1 MGQSHG
7 VVVRGAALPVVTG
20 LHHPPVCVGIYP
32 VWCTRRI
39 LPSMRVIVETP
50 MLSPLKSGLTS
61 PTRQRGLI
69 ETVRD
74 GVLLAFDK
82 DLLSPYPRPGR
93 GLAMTRLVMLA
104 RGSSIGSALPLHQ
117 FD

>member
-1 MGQSHG
+1 VGQSYG
-7 VVVRGAALPVVTG
+7 AVVRGVALPVVTG
-20 LHHPPVCVGIYP
+20 LRHLPVCVGIYP
-32 VWCTRRI
+32 VWCIHRV

-50 MLSPLKSGLTS
+50 MSSPLKSGLTS

-74 GVLLAFDK
+74 SVLLGFDK
-82 DLLSPYPRPGR
+82 DLLSSYPRPRR
-93 GLAMTRLVMLA
+93 GLVMTCLVMLA
-104 RGSSIGSALPLHQ
+104 RDSSIGSALPLHQ